1 MVLAQL
7 FMLCG
12 WRSINL
18 FALYAIFPRD
28 FFTNWIES
36 FTTLCIHIAHCGSC
50 RPNTLHYTDSVAH
63 KCEIDRCQFRE
74 ARFHAFL
81 WATSFAN
88 LNNHNL
94 QPTAWKAQ
102 YRENNLHI
110 PGFSDS
116 KPCAKWM
123 HITVITRRL
132 ITNHTHIHHMI
143 HTCTG
148 QVTWPIVL
156 LICILTIINILSW
169 THTHTHT
176 HTHTRTHTCVY
187 GLKVDFLWC
196 MQPYNR
202 RQTHSTI
209 T

>member
-1 MVLAQL
+1 ML
-7 FMLCG
+7 FSREISLQ
-12 WRSINL
+12 
-18 FALYAIFPRD
+18 
-28 FFTNWIES
+28 IES

-123 HITVITRRL
+123 HTTVITRRL

-196 MQPYNR
+196 MHPYNR